1 MPVATTINP
10 TAASAAT
17 SSTAVSSTATTAR
30 AKLSS
35 NFDTFLTLLTA
46 QLANQDPL
54 NPVDSA
60 AFTQQLVQYSQVE
73 QQIETNDQLKTLLS
87 QSSTSNGAA
96 AVAYIGKDAVLNT
109 DTTHLT
115 DDKASWS
122 YDVTGSSGPV
132 TLSVRDSTG
141 KEVYKTTAAASSGG
155 QTFNWNGKD
164 ASGRALAEGNY
175 KLVVSAS
182 DTAGKAVTPAINVNE
197 TITAIDFSGATPNL
211 VTSSGP
217 RPFNAILR
225 LKN

>member
-1 MPVATTINP
+1 MTVVATTNAA
-10 TAASAAT
+10 AAS
-17 SSTAVSSTATTAR
+17 SATTVADSAR
-30 AKLSS
+30 AKLSG

-73 QQIETNDQLKTLLS
+73 QQIETNDQLKTLLT

-96 AVAYIGKDAVLNT
+96 AVAYIGKEAVLNS

-115 DDKASWS
+115 DGEASWS

-132 TLSVRDSTG
+132 TLSVRDSAG

-155 QTFNWNGKD
+155 QTFDWNGKD

-175 KLVVSAS
+175 RLAVTAT
-182 DTAGKAVTPAINVNE
+182 DTAGKAITAAINVNE
-197 TITAIDFSGATPNL
+197 TITAIDFSGTTPNL
-211 VTSSGP
+211 VTTSGA
-217 RPFNAILR
+217 RAFNSILR
-225 LKN
+225 IKN